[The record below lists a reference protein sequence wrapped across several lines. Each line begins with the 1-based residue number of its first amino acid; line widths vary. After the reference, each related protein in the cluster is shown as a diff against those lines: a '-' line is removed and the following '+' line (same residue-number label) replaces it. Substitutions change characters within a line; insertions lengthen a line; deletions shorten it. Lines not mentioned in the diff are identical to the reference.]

1 MSNQRKTFARFTQR
15 AAVGSLDEEKLQSHA
30 ITIFPYTYDDNDDSK
45 LILQNGWLTKSV
57 KSYFQSAALL
67 DVLTIANL
75 P

>member
-15 AAVGSLDEEKLQSHA
+15 AALCSLDEEKLQSHA
-30 ITIFPYTYDDNDDSK
+30 ITIFPCTYDDNDSK
-45 LILQNGWLTKSV
+45 LILQNEWLTKSV
-57 KSYFQSAALL
+57 TSYFQSAALL